1 MMKETPPT
9 LTLEA
14 TTFNKPQLQEQLS
27 VLEQRQEAQIALA
40 GRSNVGKSS
49 LVNALARRKQLA
61 KISATPGKTRSI
73 NFYRVAPDGFSL
85 VDLPGYGYAK
95 CSQEERKS
103 WAKLIEY
110 YLTNTPTLK
119 ALALL
124 LDCRIPPQA
133 LDRDLADFARGHGI
147 PLLPVLTKADKCTQV
162 ERSKRQQ
169 EWSRLLNGIMPLP
182 VSSKDMRGVDA
193 LWSELRRFAGT
204 GESVSE
210 EELSGE
216 RLFPPSPKSI
226 PPTPKTFVTVDG
238 GPGGKAADG
247 LMSVPC
253 AFCSYE
259 PMTCSVRFRTEHVIF
274 YL

>member
-61 KISATPGKTRSI
+61 KISATPGKTIHI
-73 NFYRVAPDGFSL
+73 NYFTIDKAMYL

-169 EWSRLLNGIMPLP
+169 EWSRLLNGIMPIP

-210 EELSGE
+210 EE
-216 RLFPPSPKSI
+216 
-226 PPTPKTFVTVDG
+226 
-238 GPGGKAADG
+238 
-247 LMSVPC
+247 
-253 AFCSYE
+253 
-259 PMTCSVRFRTEHVIF
+259 
-274 YL
+274 

>member
-1 MMKETPPT
+1 MWGSRPSSTPSP
-9 LTLEA
+9 A
-14 TTFNKPQLQEQLS
+14 
-27 VLEQRQEAQIALA
+27 A
-40 GRSNVGKSS
+40 SS
-49 LVNALARRKQLA
+49 LPRSARRRA
-61 KISATPGKTRSI
+61 RRVPSISTG
-73 NFYRVAPDGFSL
+73 VAPDGFSL

-210 EELSGE
+210 EE
-216 RLFPPSPKSI
+216 
-226 PPTPKTFVTVDG
+226 
-238 GPGGKAADG
+238 
-247 LMSVPC
+247 
-253 AFCSYE
+253 
-259 PMTCSVRFRTEHVIF
+259 
-274 YL
+274 

>member
-1 MMKETPPT
+1 MKETPPT

-14 TTFNKPQLQEQLS
+14 TTFNRQQLQDQLA
-27 VLEQRQEAQIALA
+27 VLEERHEAQIALA

-73 NFYRVAPDGFSL
+73 NFYRVDPDGFSL
-85 VDLPGYGYAK
+85 VDLPGYGYAR

-103 WAKLIEY
+103 WAKLIGF
-110 YLTNTPTLK
+110 YLTGTPSLK

-124 LDCRIPPQA
+124 LDCRVPPQA

-147 PLLPVLTKADKCTQV
+147 PLLPILTKADKCSQL

-169 EWSRLLNGIMPLP
+169 EWSRLLDGILPLP

-193 LWSELRRFAGT
+193 LWAELRRYAGG
-204 GESVSE
+204 GEKADE
-210 EELSGE
+210 E
-216 RLFPPSPKSI
+216 
-226 PPTPKTFVTVDG
+226 
-238 GPGGKAADG
+238 
-247 LMSVPC
+247 
-253 AFCSYE
+253 
-259 PMTCSVRFRTEHVIF
+259 
-274 YL
+274 

>member
-1 MMKETPPT
+1 MAT
-9 LTLEA
+9 LNL
-14 TTFNKPQLQEQLS
+14 NKAEFLKSAVSPS
-27 VLEQRQEAQIALA
+27 GFLA
-40 GRSNVGKSS
+40 ADLPCIVFAGKSNVGKSS
-49 LVNALARRKQLA
+49 VINRLLNRKNFARV
-61 KISATPGKTRSI
+61 SAQPGKTIHI
-73 NFYRVAPDGFSL
+73 NYFTIDKAMYL

-210 EELSGE
+210 EE
-216 RLFPPSPKSI
+216 
-226 PPTPKTFVTVDG
+226 
-238 GPGGKAADG
+238 
-247 LMSVPC
+247 
-253 AFCSYE
+253 
-259 PMTCSVRFRTEHVIF
+259 
-274 YL
+274 

>member
-1 MMKETPPT
+1 M
-9 LTLEA
+9 
-14 TTFNKPQLQEQLS
+14 
-27 VLEQRQEAQIALA
+27 LEQRQEAQIALA

-162 ERSKRQQ
+162 ERSKRQ
-169 EWSRLLNGIMPLP
+169 RLWRRLPQPPRRDAGRVAERVHQYRLPARRRVCRRCARSGAETARYRPSARRPLL
-182 VSSKDMRGVDA
+182 RGDA
-193 LWSELRRFAGT
+193 GC
-204 GESVSE
+204 VQ
-210 EELSGE
+210 
-216 RLFPPSPKSI
+216 
-226 PPTPKTFVTVDG
+226 
-238 GPGGKAADG
+238 
-247 LMSVPC
+247 
-253 AFCSYE
+253 
-259 PMTCSVRFRTEHVIF
+259 
-274 YL
+274 

>member
-73 NFYRVAPDGFSL
+73 NFYRVDPDGFSL

-110 YLTNTPTLK
+110 YLTNTPALK

-124 LDCRIPPQA
+124 LDCRIPPQT
-133 LDRDLADFARGHGI
+133 LDRDLADFARVHGI

-169 EWSRLLNGIMPLP
+169 EWSRLLNGVMPLP

-193 LWSELRRFAGT
+193 LWRELRRFVGAGK
-204 GESVSE
+204 GVGDE
-210 EELSGE
+210 G
-216 RLFPPSPKSI
+216 
-226 PPTPKTFVTVDG
+226 
-238 GPGGKAADG
+238 
-247 LMSVPC
+247 
-253 AFCSYE
+253 
-259 PMTCSVRFRTEHVIF
+259 
-274 YL
+274 

>member
-1 MMKETPPT
+1 MPLQLDIVEHQAALVNIHRRFPYDERDSPT

-40 GRSNVGKSS
+40 GRSNV
-49 LVNALARRKQLA
+49 
-61 KISATPGKTRSI
+61 GKTRSI

-210 EELSGE
+210 EE
-216 RLFPPSPKSI
+216 
-226 PPTPKTFVTVDG
+226 
-238 GPGGKAADG
+238 
-247 LMSVPC
+247 
-253 AFCSYE
+253 
-259 PMTCSVRFRTEHVIF
+259 
-274 YL
+274 

>member
-1 MMKETPPT
+1 MMKEQPPT

-14 TTFNKPQLQEQLS
+14 TTFNKAQLREQLDK
-27 VLEQRQEAQIALA
+27 LDERQEAQIALA

-73 NFYRVAPDGFSL
+73 NFYRVAPDGFFI

-110 YLTNTPTLK
+110 YLTEAPRLK

-133 LDRDLADFARGHGI
+133 LDRDLADFARAHGI

-162 ERSKRQQ
+162 ERAKRQQ
-169 EWSRLLNGIMPLP
+169 EWSRLLGVVVPLA
-182 VSSKDMRGVDA
+182 VSSKDGRGVDA
-193 LWSELRRFAGT
+193 LWADLRRMAQA
-204 GESVSE
+204 EDE
-210 EELSGE
+210 EG
-216 RLFPPSPKSI
+216 
-226 PPTPKTFVTVDG
+226 
-238 GPGGKAADG
+238 
-247 LMSVPC
+247 
-253 AFCSYE
+253 
-259 PMTCSVRFRTEHVIF
+259 
-274 YL
+274 

>member
-1 MMKETPPT
+1 MNLHNAE
-9 LTLEA
+9 
-14 TTFNKPQLQEQLS
+14 FVRS
-27 VLEQRQEAQIALA
+27 VTAVADCPKDGLPQIAFA
-40 GRSNVGKSS
+40 GKSNVGKSS
-49 LVNALARRKQLA
+49 VINKLLLRKNFARVGEA
-61 KISATPGKTRSI
+61 PGKTTHI
-73 NFYRVAPDGFSL
+73 NFFRIDAKLYL

-162 ERSKRQQ
+162 ERSRRQQ

-182 VSSKDMRGVDA
+182 VSSTDMRGIDA
-193 LWSELRRFAGT
+193 LWRELRRFVGAGKGV
-204 GESVSE
+204 GEE
-210 EELSGE
+210 G
-216 RLFPPSPKSI
+216 
-226 PPTPKTFVTVDG
+226 
-238 GPGGKAADG
+238 
-247 LMSVPC
+247 
-253 AFCSYE
+253 
-259 PMTCSVRFRTEHVIF
+259 
-274 YL
+274 